1 MRKIVGFRLPIR
13 PHEVKRR
20 AKKLKLELP
29 PEPELQALLEK
40 AGRDAAPAVL
50 FDTFKHPDPDQP
62 VLSPMTGLAYS
73 VVLATLGERFDSDEG
88 LMPAIRAAAVEE
100 AVRFATSLI
109 EEEAAKDACALSPIT
124 PLEGSAA
131 LEAAVRKLEGS
142 KIGVSL
148 SEGALTPRASAAVS
162 LSWLS
167 KSKAKGKPKP

>member
-20 AKKLKLELP
+20 AKRLKLELP
-29 PEPELQALLEK
+29 PEPELQLLLEK

-50 FDTFKHPDPDQP
+50 FETFKHPDPDQP

-88 LMPAIRAAAVEE
+88 LMPAIRGAAVEE
-100 AVRFATSLI
+100 AVRFAAALI

-124 PLEGSAA
+124 PLEGAPA
-131 LEAAVRKLEGS
+131 LEAAVRKLEAA
-142 KIGVSL
+142 KIGVRL
-148 SEGALTPRASAAVS
+148 EDGRLRPAASAAVS

-167 KSKAKGKPKP
+167 KSKAKGKPKS